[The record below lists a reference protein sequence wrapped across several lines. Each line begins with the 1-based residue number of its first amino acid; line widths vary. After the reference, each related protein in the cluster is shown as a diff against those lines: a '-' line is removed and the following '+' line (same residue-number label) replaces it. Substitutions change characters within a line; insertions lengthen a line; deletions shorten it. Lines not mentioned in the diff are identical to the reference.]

1 MLWHDIGSMSLV
13 GERGGSSTE
22 RCWVPPG
29 PPKLRNTHQTLP
41 KVYTQPCKLRLGG
54 IMASVTLDS
63 RHLRILTRARDTL
76 DEVIET
82 LEILSDPEAME
93 AIREGER
100 DIKAGRTKPFDELL
114 AELKPKTEKGKSS
127 KASERK

>member
-1 MLWHDIGSMSLV
+1 
-13 GERGGSSTE
+13 
-22 RCWVPPG
+22 
-29 PPKLRNTHQTLP
+29 
-41 KVYTQPCKLRLGG
+41 
-54 IMASVTLDS
+54 MASVTLDS

-114 AELKPKTEKGKSS
+114 AELKPKTEKGKPS

>member
-1 MLWHDIGSMSLV
+1 
-13 GERGGSSTE
+13 
-22 RCWVPPG
+22 
-29 PPKLRNTHQTLP
+29 
-41 KVYTQPCKLRLGG
+41 
-54 IMASVTLDS
+54 MASVTLDS